1 MKPTIQNV
9 DLLLSIQPTEV
20 AKYLQSHG
28 WHEQNRMEEKASIWT
43 LPAHSEAEFEIVLP
57 LKPEIPGFALR
68 LYEVVQTLE
77 LVENRSYFQI
87 LGDLVTQVTNIQVQ
101 GIITQLDKLGEAE
114 SVILMGCAVGKFRKI
129 QFDLTAANYPL
140 AVKAYQ
146 ERLPV
151 VCTGDLVRENRCFVL
166 KNIRDFALDESWKN

>member
-9 DLLLSIQPTEV
+9 DLLLGIQPTEV

-28 WHEQNRMEEKASIWT
+28 WQKQSQIKEKASIWT
-43 LPAHSEAEFEIVLP
+43 LPANSEPEFEIVLP

-87 LGDLVTQVTNIQVQ
+87 LGDLVTQATNIHVQ
-101 GIITQLDKLGEAE
+101 GIITQLDKFGEAE
-114 SVILMGCAVGKFRKI
+114 RVILMGCAVGKFRKI
-129 QFDLTAANYPL
+129 KFDLTAADYPF

-151 VCTGDLVRENRCFVL
+151 VCTGDLVKANELFVL
-166 KNIRDFALDESWKN
+166 KNIRNFALDESWKN

>member
-1 MKPTIQNV
+1 M
-9 DLLLSIQPTEV
+9 E
-20 AKYLQSHG
+20 AYLQATG
-28 WHEQNRMEEKASIWT
+28 WHERNRIPDKVSIWT